1 MEKTLKIINQMRRKK
16 VIADY
21 AIGGAV
27 AAIFYIEPL
36 LTYDLDVFIFL
47 PQSPTG
53 LITLSP
59 IYEFAK
65 SKGYQTSHEHI
76 IIEGVPVQFI
86 PAYNSLV
93 EEAITEA
100 KEIKYKKIKTKV
112 LKIEHLLAIML
123 QTDRPKDRARITQL
137 MDETKINMKNF
148 LAILKRHNLM
158 NKWHDFQRRFYDK

>member
-36 LTYDLDVFIFL
+36 LTHDLDIFIFL
-47 PQSPTG
+47 PQSSTG

-76 IIEGVPVQFI
+76 IIAGVPVQFI
-86 PAYNSLV
+86 PAYNPLI
-93 EEAITEA
+93 EEAITDA
-100 KEIKYKKIKTKV
+100 QNIKYKKVKTKV

-123 QTDRPKDRARITQL
+123 QTDRPKDRTRIAHL
-137 MDETKINMKNF
+137 MGEAKINMKDF
-148 LAILKRHNLM
+148 LAILKRHNLI
-158 NKWHDFQRRFYDK
+158 NKWQTFQRRFYGN